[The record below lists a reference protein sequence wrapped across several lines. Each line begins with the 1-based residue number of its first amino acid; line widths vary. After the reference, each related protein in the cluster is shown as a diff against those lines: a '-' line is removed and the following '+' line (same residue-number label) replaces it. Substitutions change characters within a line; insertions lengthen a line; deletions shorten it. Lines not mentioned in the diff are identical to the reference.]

1 MAAPFGQCK
10 CGHPKQSHTSEGEN
24 KAAAALR
31 ALRSSAREP
40 SLQQSELCSNY
51 TVDVSATTFGQ
62 CYCGHPKDAHVCKSE
77 NKAATERAKLLVKE
91 QEALRLST
99 RAANMLEP
107 CSDFKVDTKAEK
119 FGTCICGHPQ
129 DAHVCK
135 SESKAARERAKLV
148 VKEQAALRLST
159 RTANMLDPCS
169 DFKVDTKA
177 EKFGICICGHAQAA
191 HKTTRVNPA
200 EAALRAMKETNAK
213 RAAIC
218 EEELDPNVENETMI
232 EASEASP
239 KREAEQNSIVENEIS
254 TGQNFKIG
262 LRHDFGLGVGS
273 CSFCRWFC
281 RNRGCQD
288 TNQTI
293 CHRCWPEYIRERDST
308 FKSNSHL

>member
-119 FGTCICGHPQ
+119 FGTCICGHSQ

-135 SESKAARERAKLV
+135 SENKAATERAKLL
-148 VKEQAALRLST
+148 VKEQEALRRST
-159 RTANMLDPCS
+159 RTANMLEPCS

-177 EKFGICICGHAQAA
+177 EKFGTCICGHPQAA
-191 HKTTRVNPA
+191 HKTTSVNPA
-200 EAALRAMKETNAK
+200 EAALRAMKEKNAE

-218 EEELDPNVENETMI
+218 EEELDPNAENEIVI
-232 EASEASP
+232 EASEVSP
-239 KREAEQNSIVENEIS
+239 KRKADQNSTVEKEIA
-254 TGQNFKIG
+254 
-262 LRHDFGLGVGS
+262 RHDFGFGIGS
-273 CSFCRWFC
+273 CSVCRSFC
-281 RNRGCQD
+281 RNRGCKD

-293 CHRCWPEYIRERDST
+293 CHRCWPQYIRNT
-308 FKSNSHL
+308 GQHL